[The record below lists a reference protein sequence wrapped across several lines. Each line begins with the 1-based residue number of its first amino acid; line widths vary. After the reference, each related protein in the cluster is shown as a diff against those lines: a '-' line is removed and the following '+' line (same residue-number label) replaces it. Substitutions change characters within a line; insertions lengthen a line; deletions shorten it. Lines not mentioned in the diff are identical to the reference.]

1 MSKRNLIIFVLLAAA
16 VAAVIWFLK
25 PCGPKATEVI
35 PEKVSVTPPPA
46 SVPAVPSPA
55 QPKPGEPAKKAAI
68 EPADKTPAVEKN
80 VPPAPHEVDT
90 APPVNLT
97 GSEEIPNV
105 ARCATANFPA
115 EAKAFVKTAIV
126 TVRLVVDK
134 FGNVRSDTP
143 ISVEFPQDVE
153 EDQLPAM
160 RKLFIKAGAR
170 AFGAKKCPPHLVNG
184 QAVGYAIEV
193 PLQYKH

>member
-1 MSKRNLIIFVLLAAA
+1 MSKRNLLISAILAAA
-16 VAAVIWFLK
+16 IAAIIWFLK
-25 PCGPKATEVI
+25 PCGANTTEPAPV
-35 PEKVSVTPPPA
+35 KTSVPTPPSAPVLQPPPA
-46 SVPAVPSPA
+46 
-55 QPKPGEPAKKAAI
+55 KPGEPVKKAAV
-68 EPADKTPAVEKN
+68 EPADKTPPVEKN
-80 VPPAPHEVDT
+80 VPPAAHEVDT

-134 FGNVRSDTP
+134 YGNVRSDTP
-143 ISVEFPQDVE
+143 ISVEFPQEVD

-170 AFGAKKCPPHLVNG
+170 AFGAKKCPPHMVNG

>member
-16 VAAVIWFLK
+16 IAAVIWFLK
-25 PCGPKATEVI
+25 PCGPKTSDPVPVQTSI
-35 PEKVSVTPPPA
+35 PTPPPSA
-46 SVPAVPSPA
+46 PALQPPPA
-55 QPKPGEPAKKAAI
+55 KPGEPVKKAAV
-68 EPADKTPAVEKN
+68 EPVDKTPPVEKN
-80 VPPAPHEVDT
+80 VPPAVHEVDT

-143 ISVEFPQDVE
+143 ISVEFPQEVE